1 MPYLLKDVRTLV
13 DLTVREL
20 ARLRILNEELQHA
33 EHWIRKHAARSLLE
47 LRTATV
53 TNADMREVPARD
65 LKPELAMTARV
76 LCMTQ
81 VATPSC
87 CAHRD
92 NIVACL
98 GAEDILETDE
108 RIGDSQLIAA
118 GEGALLGRNPC
129 GLFSMLF
136 SQLDSD
142 LLRILS
148 VRALKVEMTITT
160 IQNLDVSSPLRE

>member
-1 MPYLLKDVRTLV
+1 
-13 DLTVREL
+13 
-20 ARLRILNEELQHA
+20 
-33 EHWIRKHAARSLLE
+33 
-47 LRTATV
+47 
-53 TNADMREVPARD
+53 
-65 LKPELAMTARV
+65 
-76 LCMTQ
+76 MTQ

-108 RIGDSQLIAA
+108 RIGDSQLMAA

-142 LLRILS
+142 LLRMLN